1 MGLCLVQNM
10 SARLFSWFALA
21 PIARHNEQFY
31 YAICQSLM
39 NCCYLTGEQCHTENE
54 CGERQVQ
61 AQITGF
67 IMEITGTRWQ
77 ESHRMDGLA
86 KILPV
91 FLRNA
96 YQESSCVKLEA
107 LSFQVCL

>member
-1 MGLCLVQNM
+1 MVLHGAM
-10 SARLFSWFALA
+10 SSPKHECKTSFSWFALA

-54 CGERQVQ
+54 CGEVQVQ
-61 AQITGF
+61 AQITCF

-77 ESHRMDGLA
+77 ESHRMDG
-86 KILPV
+86 V
-91 FLRNA
+91 G
-96 YQESSCVKLEA
+96 
-107 LSFQVCL
+107 